1 MAIDPICGMDVQPED
16 AAGRSRYKG
25 VDYYFCAV
33 SCKETFDKSPERY
46 AGGMPL
52 LTVKPKPVQ
61 IAQSPPGSAGP
72 TTQIEMAI
80 RGMSCASCVAK
91 IESGLSELSGVE
103 KATVNFATER
113 ATVVYKPDVITV
125 DRLITRVRD
134 LGYKVAVE
142 EAVLPIQGMSCA
154 SCVQRIERALQETP
168 GVVSASVNFAVE
180 RATVTYLAS
189 VTHLADLRKAI
200 EDAGYHVPEV
210 ARGAEAVDREGAARE
225 AEVRLLRTKLL
236 VGAALSVP
244 VLLGSFPDLF
254 PWAPRILSNPLVLF
268 LLTTPIQFWVG
279 WQFHRGFWATL
290 KHRTADMNTLV
301 SVGTNAAYLY
311 SVALT
316 FFPATI
322 APKGMEA
329 MTYYDTAAILMTLII
344 MGRWLE
350 ARAKG
355 KTSEAIKRLMGLQ
368 PKTARVVRAGQEL
381 DTPIED
387 VRVGDLVLVRPGEK
401 VPVDG
406 IIREGRSAL
415 DESMVTGESLP
426 VEKGPGDPVI
436 GATLNKVGSFKFEA
450 TKVGRETALAQIIRL
465 VEQAQ
470 GSKAPIQRLVD
481 KIAGVFV
488 PIVIVVAAATFGIW
502 LLLGPTPAFLFA
514 LSNSVA
520 VLVIACPC
528 ALGLAT
534 PTSIMVGTGKVAE
547 HGVLIKNAESLERA
561 YQVNVV
567 VFDKTGTLTVGQ
579 PSVTDVVVSSE
590 TAVSG
595 QRSAVG
601 SAEQELLRLAASAER
616 GSEHPLGQAIIDHA
630 KREGLDLAEPKEFK
644 AIPGHGLRA
653 VVEGKEV
660 LLGNL
665 RLMQERGIDLAGM
678 EGQAETF
685 SGQGKT
691 PMFVAADGQLLGIV
705 AVADTLKPNSRAVVE
720 ALHHLGIEV
729 VMITGDN
736 RRTAEAIAKQVGIDR
751 VLAEV
756 LPEHK
761 VLEVRKLQEQGK
773 LVAMV
778 GDGINDA
785 PALAQADVGIAI
797 GTGTD
802 VAMEAADITLIGGD
816 LRSVVT
822 ALQLSRQTMRN
833 IKQNLFWAFAYNVV
847 LIPVAAGVLY
857 PFFGLLLS
865 PVLAG
870 GAMALS
876 SVTVVTN
883 ALRLRH
889 FRPSE

>member
-16 AAGRSRYKG
+16 AAGTSRYKG

-61 IAQSPPGSAGP
+61 IAESSPGSAGP
-72 TTQIEMAI
+72 TTQVEIPI
-80 RGMSCASCVAK
+80 R
-91 IESGLSELSGVE
+91 
-103 KATVNFATER
+103 
-113 ATVVYKPDVITV
+113 
-125 DRLITRVRD
+125 
-134 LGYKVAVE
+134 
-142 EAVLPIQGMSCA
+142 GMSCA

-210 ARGAEAVDREGAARE
+210 APGAEAVDREGAARE

-254 PWAPRILSNPLVLF
+254 PWAPRILSNPFVLF

-350 ARAKG
+350 TKAKR
-355 KTSEAIKRLMGLQ
+355 KTSEAIKRLMKLQ
-368 PKTARVVRAGQEL
+368 PKTARVIRAGQEL
-381 DTPIED
+381 DIPIDD
-387 VRVGDLVLVRPGEK
+387 VRVGDRVLVRPGEK

-406 IIREGRSAL
+406 IIREGHSAL

-488 PIVIVVAAATFGIW
+488 PIVIVVAAATFGVW

-534 PTSIMVGTGKVAE
+534 PTSIMVGTGKGAE

-601 SAEQELLRLAASAER
+601 SAERELLRLAASAER

-630 KREGLDLAEPKEFK
+630 KREGLDLAESQEFK

-665 RLMQERGIDLAGM
+665 RLMQERGIDLGGM
-678 EGQAETF
+678 EVRAETL
-685 SGQGKT
+685 SGEGKT

-705 AVADTLKPNSRAVVE
+705 AVADTLKPHSKAAVA
-720 ALHHLGIEV
+720 ALHRLGIEV
-729 VMITGDN
+729 AMITGDN
-736 RRTAEAIAKQVGIDR
+736 RRTAEAIAMQVGIDR

-761 VLEVRKLQEQGK
+761 ALEVRKLQEQGK

-857 PFFGLLLS
+857 PFFGILLS

-889 FRPSE
+889 FRPMVDA

>member
-16 AAGRSRYKG
+16 AAGTSRYKG

-61 IAQSPPGSAGP
+61 IAQSSPGSAGP

-91 IESGLSELSGVE
+91 IEGGLSELSGVE

-134 LGYKVAVE
+134 LGYEVAVE

-254 PWAPRILSNPLVLF
+254 PWRRGSCLNPFVLF

-290 KHRTADMNTLV
+290 KHGTADMNTLV

-316 FFPATI
+316 FFPAAI

-350 ARAKG
+350 AKAKG

-381 DTPIED
+381 DIPIED

-426 VEKGPGDPVI
+426 VEKGPGDR
-436 GATLNKVGSFKFEA
+436 SD
-450 TKVGRETALAQIIRL
+450 RR
-465 VEQAQ
+465 
-470 GSKAPIQRLVD
+470 
-481 KIAGVFV
+481 
-488 PIVIVVAAATFGIW
+488 
-502 LLLGPTPAFLFA
+502 
-514 LSNSVA
+514 
-520 VLVIACPC
+520 
-528 ALGLAT
+528 
-534 PTSIMVGTGKVAE
+534 
-547 HGVLIKNAESLERA
+547 NAE
-561 YQVNVV
+561 
-567 VFDKTGTLTVGQ
+567 
-579 PSVTDVVVSSE
+579 
-590 TAVSG
+590 
-595 QRSAVG
+595 
-601 SAEQELLRLAASAER
+601 
-616 GSEHPLGQAIIDHA
+616 
-630 KREGLDLAEPKEFK
+630 
-644 AIPGHGLRA
+644 
-653 VVEGKEV
+653 
-660 LLGNL
+660 
-665 RLMQERGIDLAGM
+665 
-678 EGQAETF
+678 
-685 SGQGKT
+685 QG
-691 PMFVAADGQLLGIV
+691 
-705 AVADTLKPNSRAVVE
+705 
-720 ALHHLGIEV
+720 
-729 VMITGDN
+729 
-736 RRTAEAIAKQVGIDR
+736 
-751 VLAEV
+751 
-756 LPEHK
+756 
-761 VLEVRKLQEQGK
+761 RKLQVRGDQGRT
-773 LVAMV
+773 
-778 GDGINDA
+778 GDRPGPDH
-785 PALAQADVGIAI
+785 PAG
-797 GTGTD
+797 
-802 VAMEAADITLIGGD
+802 
-816 LRSVVT
+816 
-822 ALQLSRQTMRN
+822 
-833 IKQNLFWAFAYNVV
+833 
-847 LIPVAAGVLY
+847 
-857 PFFGLLLS
+857 
-865 PVLAG
+865 
-870 GAMALS
+870 
-876 SVTVVTN
+876 
-883 ALRLRH
+883 
-889 FRPSE
+889 